1 MNLLLRWKKKQFIH
15 KVNKKQQ
22 NILTFNQ
29 TVAIK
34 VCIVTYYYT
43 FKLALWMLPQQQVL
57 LFEMFTVIFIDNICF
72 RCLVPIVIYI
82 NTKRMFPE
90 LWYQKSNIKRTI
102 FYMTELEKV
111 PRRPNIFIQSETTGQ
126 QYKRK
131 KRKFV
136 YVKPAV

>member
-1 MNLLLRWKKKQFIH
+1 MNHLLRWKKKQFVQ
-15 KVNKKQQ
+15 KVKKKQQ

-34 VCIVTYYYT
+34 VCLVTYHYT
-43 FKLALWMLPQQQVL
+43 VKLALWILPQQQVL

-72 RCLVPIVIYI
+72 QCLVPIVIYI

-90 LWYQKSNIKRTI
+90 LWFQKSNIKKTT
-102 FYMTELEKV
+102 FYMTELGKV
-111 PRRPNIFIQSETTGQ
+111 PRLPNTFIQSETTGK

-131 KRKFV
+131 KGNVVF
-136 YVKPAV
+136 VKPAV